1 MTEGAE
7 DRAQGG
13 REETSR
19 RRRRTAL
26 AATAWVCSVVAA
38 GVLGAWSFAHAEP
51 GGRYERPEP
60 LGDAGVHRELQQEQ
74 QRADREN
81 SGQNGSGQNQGNPS
95 DTPSPGG
102 TSPSDSS
109 APTGKPAGKSTGKPA
124 GKTASPAVT
133 VRFPGSSATGSARC
147 DADGQVRVLSVIP
160 AEGYSVDDVD
170 HGPARAAEVELEAG
184 DDDGHDVK
192 ALVRCADGKPRVS
205 AVADD
210 EDDD

>member
-1 MTEGAE
+1 MAEGAE
-7 DRAQGG
+7 DRAPSGP
-13 REETSR
+13 EETSR

-74 QRADREN
+74 QRAAQE
-81 SGQNGSGQNQGNPS
+81 SGQNGTGQNQGNPS
-95 DTPSPGG
+95 ETPSSGG
-102 TSPSDSS
+102 TSPTPTGK
-109 APTGKPAGKSTGKPA
+109 PTGKPAGKS
-124 GKTASPAVT
+124 ASPAVT

-147 DADGQVRVLSVIP
+147 DADGRVRVLSVIP

-170 HGPARAAEVELEAG
+170 HGPARAAEVELEPG
-184 DDDGHDVK
+184 DDDAHHVN